1 MIAGDDGEGKLAG
14 NHFIALARRRHFD
27 RQHALVRID
36 LRQVRDEAVDML
48 VTLRRIFGRH
58 ALARMLPDIAQRRRE
73 SDIAALGLRVGGDI
87 LHLVEEEFA
96 RVERETFLGLV
107 AIVEWKSTSLKY
119 SHQCAT
125 LL

>member
-36 LRQVRDEAVDML
+36 LRPVRDEAVDML

-58 ALARMLPDIAQRRRE
+58 ALARMLPNIAQRRRE
-73 SDIAALGLRVGGDI
+73 SDIAALGLRVGGDRT
-87 LHLVEEEFA
+87 EEH
-96 RVERETFLGLV
+96 
-107 AIVEWKSTSLKY
+107 TSELQSLMLTSYAVYCSKKK
-119 SHQCAT
+119 Q
-125 LL
+125 

>member
-1 MIAGDDGEGKLAG
+1 MIRRPPRSTRTDTLFPYTTLFRSGPVGIIVMIAGDDGEGKLAG

-58 ALARMLPDIAQRRRE
+58 ALSRMLPDIAQRPRDSASAAPGPPRGGHTR
-73 SDIAALGLRVGGDI
+73 SDKHRVG
-87 LHLVEEEFA
+87 E
-96 RVERETFLGLV
+96 
-107 AIVEWKSTSLKY
+107 
-119 SHQCAT
+119 
-125 LL
+125 

>member
-73 SDIAALGLRVGGDI
+73 RT
-87 LHLVEEEFA
+87 EEHTSELQSLMRISYAVFCMKK
-96 RVERETFLGLV
+96 
-107 AIVEWKSTSLKY
+107 KSTNK
-119 SHQCAT
+119 Q
-125 LL
+125 